1 MKKIR
6 TLFAGLAISAFALT
20 SCGNMSRGLGNYT
33 FKHIHFGR
41 NGIDYSATV
50 EKWYD
55 TENPGLE
62 VKTEEY
68 GALFLS
74 EGTYELFE
82 SENKCPYCTDK

>member
-1 MKKIR
+1 MKRKIKALILAT
-6 TLFAGLAISAFALT
+6 TLAATTLT
-20 SCGNMSRGLGNYT
+20 ACGNMSMGMGNYS
-33 FKHIHFGR
+33 FRHIHFGR
-41 NGIDYSATV
+41 NGEDHSATV

-82 SENKCPYCTDK
+82 SESKCPYCK